1 MSSLRSTFA
10 NLMVDIG
17 KQDEKIVV
25 IVGDISH
32 GLLKDFR
39 ENNPDRYFNIGIC
52 EPATVNIAAGL
63 SRVGLIPVVH
73 TIAPFLIERS
83 FEQIKLDFGYQGLPG
98 NFISVGS
105 SFDYSKLGCSHHSY
119 ADVSLMAHLPNSQI
133 FLPGSALEFEIFFR
147 ESYKSRNIN
156 YFRLTENPHGIE
168 IHQKDIVVGKAIT
181 IREGSDLTIL
191 TTGSVLRNCYEA
203 AEILD
208 QNGISSEIIYLP
220 TFKPFD
226 ATEVRKSIL
235 KTKKFITV
243 EELSAQDGLFNSV
256 LRSIIGLGGV
266 AGKQMAIFDFLRT
279 YGSYSDLQDAAG
291 LSMDHIVKNAKALLQ
306 DEVGLSRD

>member
-1 MSSLRSTFA
+1 MSSLRNAFA
-10 NLMVDIG
+10 NLMVETG
-17 KQDEKIVV
+17 AQNEKIVV

-39 ENNPDRYFNIGIC
+39 ENHPDRYFNIGIC

-63 SRVGLIPVVH
+63 SRVGLIPIVH

-83 FEQIKLDFGYQGLPG
+83 FEQIKLDFGYQDLSG

-147 ESYKSRNIN
+147 ESYKSKHIN

-168 IHQKDIVVGKAIT
+168 IPKENIKVGKAVT
-181 IREGSDLTIL
+181 VREGTDLTVL
-191 TTGSVLRNCYEA
+191 TTGSALRNCHEA
-203 AEILD
+203 AEILE
-208 QNGISSEIIYLP
+208 QNGISAEIIYLP

-226 ATEVRKSIL
+226 SDAVRKSVM

-243 EELSAQDGLFNSV
+243 EELSAQDGIFNAV

-266 AGKQMAIFDFLRT
+266 TGKQMAIFDFLRT
-279 YGSYSDLQDAAG
+279 YGSYSDLQNAAG
-291 LSMDHIVKNAKALLQ
+291 LSTNHIVQTATDLLQ
-306 DEVGLSRD
+306 GKVEGLGD

>member
-1 MSSLRSTFA
+1 MSSLRNAFA
-10 NLMVDIG
+10 NLMVETG
-17 KQDEKIVV
+17 ARDEKIVV

-32 GLLKDFR
+32 GLLKTFR
-39 ENNPDRYFNIGIC
+39 ENHPDRYFNIGIC

-63 SRVGLIPVVH
+63 SRVGLIPIVH
-73 TIAPFLIERS
+73 TIAPFLVERS
-83 FEQIKLDFGYQGLPG
+83 FEQIKLDFGYQDLSG

-119 ADVSLMAHLPNSQI
+119 SDVSLMAHLPNSQI

-147 ESYKSRNIN
+147 ESYKSKHIN

-168 IHQKDIVVGKAIT
+168 ISQEDIKVGKAIT
-181 IREGSDLTIL
+181 IREGMDLTVL
-191 TTGSVLRNCYEA
+191 TTGSALRNCHEA
-203 AEILD
+203 VEILEH
-208 QNGISSEIIYLP
+208 NGISAEIIYLP

-226 ATEVRKSIL
+226 SNAVRKSIM

-243 EELSAQDGLFNSV
+243 EELSAQDGVYNAV

-266 AGKQMAIFDFLRT
+266 TGKQMAIVDFLRN
-279 YGSYSDLQDAAG
+279 YGSYSDLQNAAG
-291 LSMDHIVKNAKALLQ
+291 LSTDHIVQAATDLLQ
-306 DEVGLSRD
+306 GKVEGPSY

>member
-1 MSSLRSTFA
+1 MSSLRNVFA

-17 KQDEKIVV
+17 EQDEKIVV

-32 GLLKDFR
+32 GVLKDFR
-39 ENNPDRYFNIGIC
+39 ENHPDRYFNIGIC

-63 SRVGLIPVVH
+63 SRVGLIPIVH

-83 FEQIKLDFGYQGLPG
+83 FEQIKLDFGYQDLPG

-119 ADVSLMAHLPNSQI
+119 ADVSLMAHLPKSQI

-147 ESYKSRNIN
+147 ESYKTKHIN
-156 YFRLTENPHGIE
+156 YFRLTENPHEIE
-168 IHQKDIVVGKAIT
+168 IHEKDIKVGKAIT

-226 ATEVRKSIL
+226 SAAVRKSIL

-266 AGKQMAIFDFLRT
+266 VGMQMAIFDFLRT

-291 LSMDHIVKNAKALLQ
+291 LSRDHIVQNAKALLQ
-306 DEVGLSRD
+306 EEVRLSND

>member
-1 MSSLRSTFA
+1 VSSLRNAFA
-10 NLMVDIG
+10 NLMVETG
-17 KQDEKIVV
+17 AQDEKIVV

-32 GLLKDFR
+32 GLLKNFR
-39 ENNPDRYFNIGIC
+39 ETYPDRYFNIGIC

-63 SRVGLIPVVH
+63 SHAGLIPIVH

-83 FEQIKLDFGYQGLPG
+83 FEQIKLDFGYQDLSG
-98 NFISVGS
+98 NFVSVGS

-147 ESYKSRNIN
+147 DSYKSKHIN

-168 IHQKDIVVGKAIT
+168 IPPEDIKVGKAIT
-181 IREGSDLTIL
+181 VREGTDLTVL
-191 TTGSVLRNCYEA
+191 TTGSALRNCYEA
-203 AEILD
+203 GNILE
-208 QNGISSEIIYLP
+208 QSGISSELIYLP

-226 ATEVRKSIL
+226 SDAVRKSIM

-243 EELSAQDGLFNSV
+243 EELSAQDGVFSAV
-256 LRSIIGLGGV
+256 LRSIIGIGGV
-266 AGKQMAIFDFLRT
+266 TGKQMAIFDFLRT
-279 YGSYSDLQDAAG
+279 YGSYPDLQNAAG
-291 LSMDHIVKNAKALLQ
+291 LSTKHIVQAAHDLLPKRI
-306 DEVGLSRD
+306 EGPSY

>member
-1 MSSLRSTFA
+1 MSSLRNAFG
-10 NLMVDIG
+10 NLMVETG
-17 KQDEKIVV
+17 ARDEKIVV

-32 GLLKDFR
+32 GLLKNFR
-39 ENNPDRYFNIGIC
+39 ENHPDRYFNIGIC

-63 SRVGLIPVVH
+63 SRVGLIPIVH

-83 FEQIKLDFGYQGLPG
+83 FEQIKLDFGYQDLPG

-147 ESYKSRNIN
+147 ESYKSKHIN
-156 YFRLTENPHGIE
+156 YFRLTENPHGIAIPQE
-168 IHQKDIVVGKAIT
+168 DIKVGKAIT
-181 IREGSDLTIL
+181 IREGVDLTVL
-191 TTGSVLRNCYEA
+191 TTGSALRNCHEA
-203 AEILD
+203 VEILEHK
-208 QNGISSEIIYLP
+208 GISAEIIYLP

-226 ATEVRKSIL
+226 SNAVRKSIM
-235 KTKKFITV
+235 KTKRFITV
-243 EELSAQDGLFNSV
+243 EELSAQDGVYNAV

-266 AGKQMAIFDFLRT
+266 TGKQMAIIDFLRT
-279 YGSYSDLQDAAG
+279 YGSYSDLQNAAG
-291 LSMDHIVKNAKALLQ
+291 LSTNHIVQAATDLIQGKV
-306 DEVGLSRD
+306 EGSSY